1 MTMDEK
7 QPKILF
13 FGAGVI
19 GGSVAGWLAPHCD
32 NLFLLDQG
40 ETAVALKRDGIT
52 LYLGSEPDKKQNVKV
67 NVIDSIEQAADADII
82 VLGVKNYSLEPVAK
96 MLKEK
101 TDGRA
106 VIVSMANGC
115 VNQEVLPKYFSRV
128 IYCVVS
134 YNAWMDKPGVIG
146 YQKKGPLIIGTP
158 DNSLQA
164 ELKQVSDI
172 FNRAVETVVTP
183 HFQDAVHCKIVINLT
198 NSVTTLVGHR
208 FREISDPAAFQR
220 ILSGLLWE
228 GVEIVKAADHHEC
241 KLGGMPSWALLWL
254 GAKLPHFVTKPMF
267 DRNVKKMVMSSMAQ
281 DVIQRGG
288 KDNELESINGYIV
301 GLADRLSMKAPFNR
315 TVYAMCKREFAK
327 PDFQPLDVK
336 GVWAEIA
343 KAVQDG
349 FVGGD

>member
-1 MTMDEK
+1 MDGRN
-7 QPKILF
+7 PKVLF

-19 GGSVAGWLAPHCD
+19 GGSVAGWIAPRYD
-32 NLFLLDQG
+32 NLVLLDQG
-40 ETAVALKRDGIT
+40 ETAAALKQNGVT
-52 LYLGSEPDKKQNVKV
+52 LYLGTEPDKKENVCV
-67 NVIDSIEQAADADII
+67 DVVDSIGQAANADII
-82 VLGVKNYSLEPVAK
+82 ILGVKNYSLEPVAK

-101 TDGRA
+101 VGDQA

-115 VNQEVLPKYFSRV
+115 FNQEILPKYFSRV

-146 YQKKGPLIIGTP
+146 YQKRGPLVIGTP

-164 ELKQVSDI
+164 ELKQVSEI
-172 FNRAVETVVTP
+172 FNRGVETVITP
-183 HFQDAVHCKIVINLT
+183 HLQDAVHCKIVINLT

-228 GVEIVKAADHHEC
+228 GVEILKAAGYHEC

-254 GAKLPHFVTKPMF
+254 GAKMPHVITKPIFNM
-267 DRNVKKMVMSSMAQ
+267 NVKKMVMSSMAQ

-288 KDNELESINGYIV
+288 KDNELDSINGYIV
-301 GLADRLSMKAPFNR
+301 QLADRLGLKAPFNR
-315 TVYAMCKREFAK
+315 TIYAMCKREFSK
-327 PDFQPLDVK
+327 PGFQPLDVRE
-336 GVWAEIA
+336 VWAEI
-343 KAVQDG
+343 G
-349 FVGGD
+349 RLL